1 MIVAGLTGSIGMGK
15 STAAKM
21 FADAGAAVCDSD
33 AVVHELYAPGGAA
46 IAPIAA
52 AFPDAVRAGA
62 VDRAALSAIVTRDAS
77 ALQRL
82 EAIVHP
88 LVAAAQQAFL
98 ERARASGA
106 GLAILD
112 IPLLFETGGEGRVDK
127 VIVVSASAD
136 VQRARVMARPGIS
149 EEKFQRLL
157 ARQIP
162 DAEKRARADFVID
175 TGGTL
180 EETRAQV
187 QGVLAKLT
195 EAR

>member
-21 FADAGAAVCDSD
+21 FAEAGAAVCDSD
-33 AVVHELYAPGGAA
+33 ALVHELYAPGGAA

-52 AFPDAVRAGA
+52 AFPGAVRGGA
-62 VDRAALSAIVTRDAS
+62 VDRAALSAIVARDGS

-82 EAIVHP
+82 EALVHP
-88 LVAAAQQAFL
+88 LVAEAQAAFL
-98 ERARASGA
+98 ERERASGA
-106 GLAILD
+106 GLAILE

-127 VIVVSASAD
+127 VIVVSAPAEA
-136 VQRARVMARPGIS
+136 QRARVMARPGMN
-149 EEKFQRLL
+149 EEKFQLLL

-180 EETRAQV
+180 EQTRAQV
-187 QGVLAKLT
+187 HGVLAKLA